1 MQSTVEELRIR
12 LKNAADF
19 LFQKSLVRGVEG
31 NISARVPELDAML
44 IKPTGLPMNK
54 IPPEDYVLIGLDG
67 RVLEGSRP
75 PSKETPMHLE
85 IYRRRPEVN
94 AVVHTHSKMA
104 TVFAITGKP
113 VRAVWMKA
121 AVYGLYEVPVLP
133 FLRSGS
139 VEMGVEVAKALEGRR
154 AVLLQNHGSVSV
166 GRSIEE
172 ACSVALALEE
182 TAEMQFLAS
191 ILGSPRFISLEE
203 MEIIKK
209 TGE

>member
-67 RVLEGSRP
+67 RVLEGSKP

-85 IYRRRPEVN
+85 IYRR
-94 AVVHTHSKMA
+94 
-104 TVFAITGKP
+104 
-113 VRAVWMKA
+113 
-121 AVYGLYEVPVLP
+121 
-133 FLRSGS
+133 
-139 VEMGVEVAKALEGRR
+139 
-154 AVLLQNHGSVSV
+154 
-166 GRSIEE
+166 
-172 ACSVALALEE
+172 
-182 TAEMQFLAS
+182 
-191 ILGSPRFISLEE
+191 
-203 MEIIKK
+203 
-209 TGE
+209 

>member
-1 MQSTVEELRIR
+1 
-12 LKNAADF
+12 
-19 LFQKSLVRGVEG
+19 
-31 NISARVPELDAML
+31 
-44 IKPTGLPMNK
+44 
-54 IPPEDYVLIGLDG
+54 
-67 RVLEGSRP
+67 
-75 PSKETPMHLE
+75 
-85 IYRRRPEVN
+85 
-94 AVVHTHSKMA
+94 
-104 TVFAITGKP
+104 
-113 VRAVWMKA
+113 
-121 AVYGLYEVPVLP
+121 YEVPVLP